1 MFEAWRTTAFTIF
14 LNLCLIFTGAADAS
28 HQKDL
33 IQPHEKHL
41 EGVPVFI
48 KQPENIYYAWRGKPA
63 VFECTAE
70 PVSHAVVFCADK
82 TFPYMG
88 NEHTS
93 EQRLQVTRL
102 DSNGNLDADGLRWH
116 LSLPI
121 RTKDLEEWFDA
132 YICTCEVWNLIPA
145 LKQVKK
151 VFSRNAT
158 IIEACKL
165 VQHQQRSGS
174 IFPGEKKNKQTCQP
188 SLNDKLFAFLHSYP
202 VAAKKFLE
210 LSTKCKI

>member
-1 MFEAWRTTAFTIF
+1 MVESYRTATFTLLLI
-14 LNLCLIFTGAADAS
+14 CLIYTGAGDAS

-48 KQPENIYYAWRGKPA
+48 QQPESTYYAWRGKPA

-93 EQRLQVTRL
+93 EERLQVTRL
-102 DSNGNLDADGLRWH
+102 DSNGNLDADGPRWH
-116 LSLPI
+116 LSLPV

-165 VQHQQRSGS
+165 LTHQKLSATSYFAEAAG
-174 IFPGEKKNKQTCQP
+174 NKQACQHRLRQFICILRNQP
-188 SLNDKLFAFLHSYP
+188 
-202 VAAKKFLE
+202 KFTVNGNVGVL
-210 LSTKCKI
+210 IVV